1 MKSPCYQLNLHVIS
15 EIFLLSVKSSC
26 YQWNLPVISEIFLAG
41 DGGYRDS
48 DGDIWL
54 TGRVDDVMNI
64 SGHRIGTAEVEGV
77 LVDHPAV
84 AESAVVPKPH
94 DIKGEGKL
102 CQIL

>member
-1 MKSPCYQLNLHVIS
+1 
-15 EIFLLSVKSSC
+15 
-26 YQWNLPVISEIFLAG
+26 
-41 DGGYRDS
+41 
-48 DGDIWL
+48 
-54 TGRVDDVMNI
+54 MNI

-94 DIKGEGKL
+94 EIKGEGKL